1 METRYELYRYQNPD
15 GSSKDWAI
23 RDNGD
28 GTYTKRWGKTGTRLQ
43 SKDFVLN
50 DPDNFWR
57 EKQAKERKG
66 YIPVGKF
73 FIDNDGN
80 LSTVPPASLASYV
93 NVPSQVQVDPR
104 IYWRIKIADPLLG
117 KPVLEFF
124 RGQVRAFAQAV
135 IEAYPSCE
143 WVIAINSRYRDISF
157 VKSEAGSF
165 LKEDGVAPLLLL
177 MALKKAAPDGIA
189 IALSHDDNVEI
200 SHKLK
205 LEGQALSFFGSDL
218 ESVRAT
224 AETIGLLDKRLDLA
238 MVESNVGNYYF

>member
-1 METRYELYRYQNPD
+1 METQYELYRYQNPD

-23 RDNGD
+23 RDNGN

-43 SKDFVLN
+43 SKDFQLRFPNQVWKESR
-50 DPDNFWR
+50 D
-57 EKQAKERKG
+57 KERKG
-66 YIPVGKF
+66 YTPFGLT
-73 FIDNDGN
+73 FIDDDGKVTT
-80 LSTVPPASLASYV
+80 LPPASPAPVADS
-93 NVPSQVQVDPR
+93 PIQEQEDPR
-104 IYWRIKIADPLLG
+104 IYWRIKIPDKLVG

-165 LKEDGVAPLLLL
+165 LKEDGVGPLLLL
-177 MALKKAAPDGIA
+177 MALKKAAPDGIS

-218 ESVRAT
+218 ESVRET
-224 AETIGLLDKRLDLA
+224 AEMIGLLDKRLDLA

>member
-80 LSTVPPASLASYV
+80 LSTVPPASLA
-93 NVPSQVQVDPR
+93 
-104 IYWRIKIADPLLG
+104 
-117 KPVLEFF
+117 
-124 RGQVRAFAQAV
+124 
-135 IEAYPSCE
+135 
-143 WVIAINSRYRDISF
+143 
-157 VKSEAGSF
+157 
-165 LKEDGVAPLLLL
+165 
-177 MALKKAAPDGIA
+177 
-189 IALSHDDNVEI
+189 
-200 SHKLK
+200 
-205 LEGQALSFFGSDL
+205 
-218 ESVRAT
+218 
-224 AETIGLLDKRLDLA
+224 
-238 MVESNVGNYYF
+238 